1 MNFFK
6 YTFFAII
13 IIFSSCAS
21 PKAFV
26 FKGMKSINVEK
37 ASFGKNV
44 FKANFEYN
52 NPNRFALTLQKLDCD
67 VFINDQP
74 FTKYHLD
81 SVYHIPANADF
92 QLPARMEVEL
102 ANIMKHSIDILFNKP
117 MKISVKGN
125 ATLTKGFFTKNVPIE
140 FTTQQ
145 RLNLKDVL
153 KGTN

>member
-1 MNFFK
+1 MKFQK
-6 YTFFAII
+6 YSVFALI
-13 IIFSSCAS
+13 IIFASCAS

-52 NPNRFALTLQKLDCD
+52 NPNRFALTLQKLDCE
-67 VFINDQP
+67 VFINDEP

-81 SVYHIPANADF
+81 TAYQIPANTDF

-102 ANIMKHSIDILFNKP
+102 SNIMKHSIDILFNKP
-117 MKISVKGN
+117 MKITVKGD
-125 ATLTKGFFTKNVPIE
+125 ATLTKGFFTKKVPIS
-140 FTTQQ
+140 FTTEQ
-145 RLNLKDVL
+145 RLNLKDIL